1 MLQKASIFWRG
12 GKLYQSKRC
21 TYMTSNIREY
31 TGSDADSDKK
41 QMNKE
46 SYSSIAKRRW
56 SQIISS
62 VSFPV
67 QPILKSN
74 SCMYSMPMF
83 LTFFFLM
90 IFPSPGD
97 ERTGSN
103 ACLNQDT
110 GVSDTGKPYEPNSV
124 SEIIMVMDWL
134 FTFQN
139 LKLDSIWL
147 WENQLY

>member
-1 MLQKASIFWRG
+1 
-12 GKLYQSKRC
+12 
-21 TYMTSNIREY
+21 MTSNIREY

-46 SYSSIAKRRW
+46 SYSSIAKRQW

-74 SCMYSMPMF
+74 SCTYSMPMF
-83 LTFFFLM
+83 LTFFFVM
-90 IFPSPGD
+90 IFPSPGN

-110 GVSDTGKPYEPNSV
+110 GVSDTGRPYEPNSV
-124 SEIIMVMDWL
+124 SEMVMD
-134 FTFQN
+134 
-139 LKLDSIWL
+139 
-147 WENQLY
+147 

>member
-1 MLQKASIFWRG
+1 
-12 GKLYQSKRC
+12 
-21 TYMTSNIREY
+21 
-31 TGSDADSDKK
+31 
-41 QMNKE
+41 MNKE

-103 ACLNQDT
+103 ACLNQDA
-110 GVSDTGKPYEPNSV
+110 GVSDTGEPHEPNSV
-124 SEIIMVMDWL
+124 SKIIMVMD
-134 FTFQN
+134 
-139 LKLDSIWL
+139 
-147 WENQLY
+147 

>member
-1 MLQKASIFWRG
+1 
-12 GKLYQSKRC
+12 
-21 TYMTSNIREY
+21 MTSNIREY

-46 SYSSIAKRRW
+46 SYSSIAKRQW

-83 LTFFFLM
+83 LTLFFLM
-90 IFPSPGD
+90 IFPSPGN

-103 ACLNQDT
+103 ACPNQDA
-110 GVSDTGKPYEPNSV
+110 GVSDTGEPHEPYLV
-124 SEIIMVMDWL
+124 SEIIMVMD
-134 FTFQN
+134 
-139 LKLDSIWL
+139 
-147 WENQLY
+147 

>member
-1 MLQKASIFWRG
+1 MLTKHKCYRRHQYFEG
-12 GKLYQSKRC
+12 GGEKLYQSKRC

-83 LTFFFLM
+83 LKFFFLM
-90 IFPSPGD
+90 IFPSPGN

-110 GVSDTGKPYEPNSV
+110 GVSDTGRPYEPNSV
-124 SEIIMVMDWL
+124 SEMVMD
-134 FTFQN
+134 
-139 LKLDSIWL
+139 
-147 WENQLY
+147 